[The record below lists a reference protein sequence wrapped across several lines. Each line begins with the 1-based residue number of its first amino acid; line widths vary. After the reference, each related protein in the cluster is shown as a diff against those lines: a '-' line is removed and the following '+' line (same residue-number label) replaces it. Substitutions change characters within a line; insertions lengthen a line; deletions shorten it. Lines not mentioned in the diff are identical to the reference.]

1 MTHSI
6 AQPKT
11 ILHIVGGIA
20 LGVTVGIGMQ
30 IALAAPWSGPTG
42 APPANNVSGILID
55 SPLAQY
61 KLGPL
66 GINTNANPGAGF
78 GLVVGGNLAVGK
90 AYSLSTANN
99 DIGTTLVTKDYLT
112 KTFIGP
118 VSVGVQNRVQGP
130 AVDDFFINYSNTGNG
145 ANDDY
150 ALLYAGINRNEVA
163 KGYCTLPGNAG
174 RCDGGAGTGSA
185 AGALRGTSYGY
196 GGNFGIVRK
205 GEFWQVQHFDYGNN
219 GGKAYIVQYPIG
231 YSRVNI

>member
-1 MTHSI
+1 MMTHRI

-30 IALAAPWSGPTG
+30 IALAWTGPTG

-55 SPLAQY
+55 SPLAQF
-61 KLGPL
+61 KFGPL

-78 GLVVGGNLAVGK
+78 GLVVGGNVAFGK
-90 AYSLSTANN
+90 AYSLSTANG

-130 AVDDFFINYSNTGNG
+130 AVDDFFINYSNAGN
-145 ANDDY
+145 AASDNY
-150 ALLYAGINRNEVA
+150 ALLYAGVNRNEGC
-163 KGYCTLPGNAG
+163 KRLLHP
-174 RCDGGAGTGSA
+174 
-185 AGALRGTSYGY
+185 
-196 GGNFGIVRK
+196 
-205 GEFWQVQHFDYGNN
+205 
-219 GGKAYIVQYPIG
+219 
-231 YSRVNI
+231 SRQCG

>member
-1 MTHSI
+1 MTHRI

-30 IALAAPWSGPTG
+30 IALAAPWAGPTG
-42 APPANNVSGILID
+42 VPPANNVSGILID
-55 SPLAQY
+55 SLLAQY

-90 AYSLSTANN
+90 AYSLSTANG
-99 DIGTTLVTKDYLT
+99 DIGTTLVTKDYLS

-130 AVDDFFINYSNTGNG
+130 AVDDFFINYSNTGNA
-145 ANDDY
+145 ANDNY
-150 ALLYAGINRNEVA
+150 ALLYAGINRNEVE

-174 RCDGGAGTGSA
+174 RCDGGAGSGVGVLRGSA
-185 AGALRGTSYGY
+185 FGY

-205 GEFWQVQHFDYGNN
+205 GEFWQVQHFDFNSDGGN
-219 GGKAYIVQYPIG
+219 AYIVEYPIG